1 MDFAVVE
8 SQLRDAVLGSSAI
21 NSAAVLA
28 KDVLQNIEQIRVKCV
43 EFQNSDSSAG
53 RGGGGRHD
61 LSSWRRGGGGGGG
74 GGHSGD
80 ARFKTDSFSK
90 AQTKQQIITPNHTKG
105 TPVSNTPVSNM
116 PGSWTAAAKKNN
128 TDVQAVAVTAS
139 SPTIPP
145 PAQGLYKTPAQHK
158 AAGFNKSKE
167 EVESKILNNLVMSK
181 LNKFTKD
188 NYEDIKEFLEQILSN
203 DETEFLKDFM
213 ILVFKK
219 ATKEHL
225 FCALYVR
232 LITELCEKHPV
243 IKRELMSL
251 YDTYMME
258 FEKVEE
264 ESMDDMNYDEFCDL
278 QSEKLY
284 RLGYGQFL
292 GELTKKGILDAEAL
306 LRLYKKILDLINT
319 YSAPGMN
326 HRNQVE
332 QMAACLSRITSVFK
346 NEKNPALVSICRTL
360 RGECSPMMR
369 DIVARGKKGE
379 LPGLSSKARFALM
392 DSDDIFIET
401 R

>member
-21 NSAAVLA
+21 NSASVLA
-28 KDVLQNIEQIRVKCV
+28 KDVLQNIEQIRVKCA

-53 RGGGGRHD
+53 GRGGRPD
-61 LSSWRRGGGGGGG
+61 LSSWRRGAGGGG
-74 GGHSGD
+74 GD
-80 ARFKTDSFSK
+80 ARFKNDSFSK
-90 AQTKQQIITPNHTKG
+90 AQTKQAIITPIHTKS
-105 TPVSNTPVSNM
+105 TPVSNT

-128 TDVQAVAVTAS
+128 TDVQGTGASASASASASISAGAVA
-139 SPTIPP
+139 SPPI
-145 PAQGLYKTPAQHK
+145 QGLYKIPSQSK
-158 AAGFNKSKE
+158 AGGFNKSKE

-181 LNKFTKD
+181 LNKFTKE
-188 NYEDIKEFLEQILSN
+188 NYESIKQFLEQILSN

-219 ATKEHL
+219 ATREQL
-225 FCALYVR
+225 FCALYVK
-232 LITELCEKHPV
+232 LIAELCEKHPV

-251 YDTYMME
+251 YDTYLME

-306 LRLYKKILDLINT
+306 LRLYKKILDLIST

-346 NEKNPALVSICRTL
+346 NEKNPALISICQTL
-360 RGECSPMMR
+360 NGECGPIMR

>member
-8 SQLRDAVLGSSAI
+8 GQLRDAVLASGAI
-21 NSAAVLA
+21 NGAAILA

-53 RGGGGRHD
+53 GRSGGGRAD
-61 LSSWRRGGGGGGG
+61 LSSWRRGAGSGA
-74 GGHSGD
+74 GD

-90 AQTKQQIITPNHTKG
+90 AQTKQQVIAPINTKSS
-105 TPVSNTPVSNM
+105 PVSNA
-116 PGSWTAAAKKNN
+116 PGSWTAAAKKMN
-128 TDVQAVAVTAS
+128 AEAPSAASVTQV
-139 SPTIPP
+139 PV
-145 PAQGLYKTPAQHK
+145 PAQGLYKIPSQSK
-158 AAGFNKSKE
+158 ATGFNKSKE

-181 LNKFTKD
+181 LNKFTKE
-188 NYEDIKEFLEQILSN
+188 NYDSIKQFLEQILSN

-219 ATKEHL
+219 ATREQL
-225 FCALYVR
+225 FCALYVQ
-232 LITELCEKHPV
+232 LVAELCEKHPV

-251 YDTYMME
+251 YDTYLKE

-264 ESMDDMNYDEFCDL
+264 ESIEDVNYDEFCEL

-360 RGECSPMMR
+360 RDECAPIMR
-369 DIVARGKKGE
+369 DIVARGKKGD

-392 DSDDIFIET
+392 DCDDIFIET

>member
-1 MDFAVVE
+1 
-8 SQLRDAVLGSSAI
+8 
-21 NSAAVLA
+21 
-28 KDVLQNIEQIRVKCV
+28 
-43 EFQNSDSSAG
+43 
-53 RGGGGRHD
+53 
-61 LSSWRRGGGGGGG
+61 
-74 GGHSGD
+74 
-80 ARFKTDSFSK
+80 
-90 AQTKQQIITPNHTKG
+90 
-105 TPVSNTPVSNM
+105 
-116 PGSWTAAAKKNN
+116 
-128 TDVQAVAVTAS
+128 
-139 SPTIPP
+139 
-145 PAQGLYKTPAQHK
+145 
-158 AAGFNKSKE
+158 
-167 EVESKILNNLVMSK
+167 MSK

-219 ATKEHL
+219 ATKESI
-225 FCALYVR
+225 FCPLYVR
-232 LITELCEKHPV
+232 LIAELCEKHPV

-258 FEKVEE
+258 FEKVDE
-264 ESMDDMNYDEFCDL
+264 ESSIEDINYDAFCDL

-292 GELTKKGILDAEAL
+292 GELTKKGILDADAL

-319 YSAPGMN
+319 YSVPGMN

-360 RGECSPMMR
+360 SGECGPMMR
-369 DIVARGKKGE
+369 DIVSRGKKGD